1 MTTTASS
8 PVIGVRK
15 SSPQKKPARAVQ
27 KPGLPCGLIA
37 LIDKTIFHVQF
48 LCWFVVNGDVHIQ
61 IRYSW
66 KKSKVSG
73 HTHKYISSSKNT
85 CMNPLEMYMN
95 IKLSSNSFEF
105 IKPSWNRPN
114 VTSTVS

>member
-15 SSPQKKPARAVQ
+15 ASPQKKPAGAIQ
-27 KPGLPCGLIA
+27 KPGLPRGLIA

-48 LCWFVVNGDVHIQ
+48 LCWFVVNGDMYIQ
-61 IRYSW
+61 IRYSC

-73 HTHKYISSSKNT
+73 LTHKYIFISSSKH
-85 CMNPLEMYMN
+85 M
-95 IKLSSNSFEF
+95 
-105 IKPSWNRPN
+105 R
-114 VTSTVS
+114 VSTRDAHERNESQMA